1 MDLFLIVL
9 IGALLYPI
17 YWIYDN
23 TVDGDESKGY
33 KVFAFIAAVIIFVVA
48 FFLFFPTLLIN
59 QMSYGQSVNGIGFV
73 FIDVVGVIFSL
84 IILLVMIA
92 MFMWVGWAVGS
103 AIDETLNPNKSP
115 YDTGIGGDA
124 IGALIGLV
132 LGVLLVI

>member
-33 KVFAFIAAVIIFVVA
+33 KVFAFIAAVVIFVVA

-59 QMSYGQSVNGIGFV
+59 
-73 FIDVVGVIFSL
+73 
-84 IILLVMIA
+84 
-92 MFMWVGWAVGS
+92 
-103 AIDETLNPNKSP
+103 
-115 YDTGIGGDA
+115 
-124 IGALIGLV
+124 
-132 LGVLLVI
+132 